1 MMQIITI
8 AKGDGI
14 GPEIM
19 DVTLKTSKE
28 VGTETKFDELG
39 VGAKISLVVGATW
52 LICAI
57 VFTVLEPNNIFFTLF
72 LGLGIFFSVYALTK
86 TQKL

>member
-28 VGTETKFDELG
+28 VGTETKFDELD

-72 LGLGIFFSVYALTK
+72 LGLGIFFSEYALTK